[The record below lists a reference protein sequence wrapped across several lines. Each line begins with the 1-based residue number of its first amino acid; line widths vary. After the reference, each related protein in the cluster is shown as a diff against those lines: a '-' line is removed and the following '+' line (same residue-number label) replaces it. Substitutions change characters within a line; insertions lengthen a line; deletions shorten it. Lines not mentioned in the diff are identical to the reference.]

1 MTLLSKFTLANCK
14 QLQNIC
20 EKLASY
26 PTTLIS
32 LRSDENLSLDVAIG
46 INESFIVELPCN
58 TLRKPVADNVRK
70 THIKIYC
77 ANIVDVCNCIQKVD

>member
-58 TLRKPVADNVRK
+58 TLRKTSCRQCKEDAYK
-70 THIKIYC
+70 
-77 ANIVDVCNCIQKVD
+77 NILC

>member
-1 MTLLSKFTLANCK
+1 MALLSKFTLANCK
-14 QLQNIC
+14 KLQNIC

-46 INESFIVELPCN
+46 INDSFIAELPCN
-58 TLRKPVADNVRK
+58 TL
-70 THIKIYC
+70 C
-77 ANIVDVCNCIQKVD
+77 ASFIIDD